1 MTRDHNAAVA
11 RVTVS
16 VESLERALPLYEGV
30 LGLSR
35 RYALEDVVMLRT
47 GHPAVEVLLHQ
58 RSPTPGRAGVAM
70 SFTVPDVDE
79 TTRRATAAGVA
90 AIVEPPAHQPGGERQ
105 SVLRDADGHL
115 LCLVAAGAQQRD
127 WPPAGAA
134 DVVRAVATG
143 VGRLIAGGLTPEEQ
157 EEQLDHLAA
166 FYADHTDVRHP
177 MALAAGSP
185 LRTRAELREHFARAA
200 NQLAGLEHFE
210 TVDAVVHATEDP
222 EVVIFEFGY
231 AISAGGHE
239 FTVPNIYVVRV
250 RDGQIVESR
259 DYTDHIAMARGLG
272 RLDSLLAALT
282 A

>member
-1 MTRDHNAAVA
+1 VTRHQNTSVA

-30 LGLSR
+30 LGLTR
-35 RYALEDVVMLRT
+35 RYALEDVVILRT

-58 RSPTPGRAGVAM
+58 RSPDPGNAGVAM

-79 TTRRATAAGVA
+79 TTRRATAAGGA
-90 AIVEPPAHQPGGERQ
+90 AIAEPPTPQPLGGRQ

-115 LCLVAAGAQQRD
+115 LCLISPESQSHDRS
-127 WPPAGAA
+127 PARPA

-143 VGRLIAGGLTPEEQ
+143 VGRLTAGDLTPKER
-157 EEQLDHLAA
+157 EEQLDRLAA
-166 FYADHTDVRHP
+166 CYAEHTDVRHP
-177 MALAAGSP
+177 MALTAGSP
-185 LRTRAELREHFARAA
+185 LRTRVEVREHFARAA
-200 NQLAGLEHFE
+200 TRLAGLEHFE
-210 TVDAVVHATEDP
+210 TVDAVVYTTEDP

-231 AISAGGHE
+231 AICAGGHE

-250 RDGQIVESR
+250 REGQIVESR
-259 DYTDHIAMARGLG
+259 DYTDHVAMARGLG
-272 RLDSLLAALT
+272 RLDALLAVLT